1 MVMMN
6 LDGRRPGSGSTK
18 FTLIELLVV
27 IAIIA
32 ILAAMLLP
40 ALSKAREKA
49 RAISC
54 ASNVKQFG
62 LALAMYTDENGHAP
76 YQYSNGCWGPNSS
89 TSKASSVTSFYWRLH
104 PFIGDYKV
112 WKCPS
117 ANSVVTGDYAP
128 QIGVYEIGYFFNGVI
143 FQTAMPQS
151 AVKRPSEVAFM
162 RENRRLSNETVL
174 RPTSVAKYAAEDF
187 GDTWGHLESGS
198 TADRNHNDG
207 GNLGMLDGH
216 VEFRKGIAMRYNIF
230 GLTPDDTDN
239 GRVHSLKTYFNY

>member
-1 MVMMN
+1 MSNVCRFKS
-6 LDGRRPGSGSTK
+6 DDVSRK

-54 ASNVKQFG
+54 TSNVKQFG
-62 LALAMYTDENGHAP
+62 LAMGMYADENVGHSA
-76 YQYSNGCWGPNSS
+76 YQYGSGCWGPNSS
-89 TSKASSVTSFYWRLH
+89 SSRASTETSFYGRLH

-117 ANSVVTGDYAP
+117 ANSVTTGTYAP
-128 QIGVYEIGYFFNGVI
+128 VVGQYEIGYYFNGVI

-151 AVKRPSEVAFM
+151 AIKQPSEVAFM
-162 RENRRLSNETVL
+162 RENKRLSNETVL
-174 RPTSVAKYAAEDF
+174 RPTSVARTSAGDF
-187 GDTWGHLESGS
+187 GDTWGHLESS
-198 TADRNHNDG
+198 SSADRNHNDG

-216 VEFRKGIAMRYNIF
+216 VEFRKGSTIRYNVF
-230 GLTPDDTDN
+230 GLTPNDTDN